1 MKQIFKENI
10 PKEYFIDYIK
20 TNCILVD
27 NNYVYNKECF
37 KRSCLNNNE
46 KISSF
51 INFITPYYHISKR
64 HYLER
69 NIKYN
74 HFLTILR
81 QISKSLN
88 INYKSNLKYINSS
101 YDISYIFDI

>member
-51 INFITPYYHISKR
+51 INFITPYYHISSFFD
-64 HYLER
+64 YFTT
-69 NIKYN
+69 NI
-74 HFLTILR
+74 
-81 QISKSLN
+81 
-88 INYKSNLKYINSS
+88 
-101 YDISYIFDI
+101 

>member
-46 KISSF
+46 KILSF

-74 HFLTILR
+74 NFLTILR